1 MATGLTQAMSIAHRQ
16 EVLDDKMNDSNWR
29 KIIRI
34 GRCAHSIHYAIAL
47 TLLPADS
54 LCEKLSRA
62 KNGVSETKPAF
73 EQLTKCLDAG
83 LVQEWT
89 EEERVAMEQCGDHLK
104 IYEVASKK
112 CRKCFNLLWLW
123 ITHFYQY

>member
-1 MATGLTQAMSIAHRQ
+1 MSISHRQ
-16 EVLDDKMNDSNWR
+16 EVLDDKMNDRNWW
-29 KIIRI
+29 KIIHI
-34 GRCAHSIHYAIAL
+34 GKCAHSIHCPIAL

-54 LCEKLSRA
+54 VCTKWSQA
-62 KNGVSETKPAF
+62 KNGVSKTKPAF

-89 EEERVAMEQCGDHLK
+89 EQECIAMEKHGDHLK

-112 CRKCFNLLWLW
+112 CRKCFDLLLLW
-123 ITHFYQY
+123 ITHFDQH